1 MYSRKFGVHGLISA
15 VVAFAILGIAALVMD
30 HGYLFS
36 APGGTVQV
44 EQPTT
49 VEPLDEITVVA
60 KQ

>member
-1 MYSRKFGVHGLISA
+1 MYSRKFGFQGLISA
-15 VVAFAILGIAALVMD
+15 AVAFAILGIAALVMD

-44 EQPTT
+44 EQPTV
-49 VEPLDEITVVA
+49 VEPLDEITVIA